1 MWELAKTAQLA
12 WVMELVTG
20 KPMGWKWAGDLL
32 MLMLKGLRRL
42 MMLAIPLV
50 SDSLKGLGW
59 TEMRGLVWVMVK
71 ETVLVWMLA
80 EGSRRLI
87 LMNSNWQVQGP
98 LWAVGW

>member
-1 MWELAKTAQLA
+1 
-12 WVMELVTG
+12 
-20 KPMGWKWAGDLL
+20 
-32 MLMLKGLRRL
+32 

-87 LMNSNWQVQGP
+87 LMNSHWQVQGP